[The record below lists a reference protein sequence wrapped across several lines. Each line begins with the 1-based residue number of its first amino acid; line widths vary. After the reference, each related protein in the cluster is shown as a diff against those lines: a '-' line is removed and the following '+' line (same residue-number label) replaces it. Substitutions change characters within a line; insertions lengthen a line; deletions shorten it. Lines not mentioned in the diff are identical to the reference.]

1 MRRIDP
7 YCGQPCGPRGPTQQ
21 EGRGHTC
28 GSSPAA
34 SDMMCTPVT
43 AAGIR
48 PRRAPAFCVRSFSSQ
63 RLQYGSV
70 LRLRRGRGRR
80 YRQGARVLS
89 ASHIPPGSPPAD
101 PADQPR
107 HQLKR
112 RASRRG
118 KGWRGRASPR
128 IPPGSHPW
136 RCHPSPSACPGCRPS
151 ATAEHSA
158 VSASG
163 APQLHGGL
171 QAAVLFNTCSF
182 HCSARKGGTFTS
194 HCQPAT
200 REDTRAHTCWGV
212 GRLRWTRHHRDPC
225 GCGLD
230 LARADGG
237 APAVDGP
244 DHRGCNGE
252 LLFLARRQ
260 EVFHAALSARLF
272 GRRTAGT
279 PGPARAT
286 RLRSSGGACAHFCTL
301 HGSAGRSCCPRH
313 LQTHGYPSPRP
324 REHPVMSTRFPPT
337 RIRGRLSPSFSPRS
351 R

>member
-7 YCGQPCGPRGPTQQ
+7 YCGHPCRPRGPTQQ

-43 AAGIR
+43 AAGVR
-48 PRRAPAFCVRSFSSQ
+48 TRRAPARAGTFCVRSFSSQ
-63 RLQYGSV
+63 RLRSGSV
-70 LRLRRGRGRR
+70 LGLRRGRGLQ
-80 YRQGARVLS
+80 YHQGARVLS
-89 ASHIPPGSPPAD
+89 ASRIPPGSPPAD
-101 PADQPR
+101 PADQTR

-136 RCHPSPSACPGCRPS
+136 RCHPSPSACQGCRPS
-151 ATAEHSA
+151 ATAEHST

-171 QAAVLFNTCSF
+171 QAAVFFNTCSF

-200 REDTRAHTCWGV
+200 REDTRAHTCWRV
-212 GRLRWTRHHRDPC
+212 GRLRWTCYHWDPC
-225 GCGLD
+225 GCGID
-230 LARADGG
+230 LARVDGG

-244 DHRGCNGE
+244 DHRGCDGE

-260 EVFHAALSARLF
+260 EVFHAARLARLS
-272 GRRTAGT
+272 GRRNAGTAG
-279 PGPARAT
+279 PAGAT
-286 RLRSSGGACAHFCTL
+286 RLRSSGGACAHFCTIYSRL
-301 HGSAGRSCCPRH
+301 CWSQLQSCCSDR
-313 LQTHGYPSPRP
+313 
-324 REHPVMSTRFPPT
+324 
-337 RIRGRLSPSFSPRS
+337 
-351 R
+351 